1 MFLYQERGEY
11 FAQVAGGLE
20 DLAADELRALGA
32 QEVRVFPRG
41 LEFRCDQEALYRI
54 NYRARLISRVLAP
67 LARFEV
73 GGGEDLYLKTK
84 RIDWTHLLTLEQTF
98 AVSGNV
104 SQSEIDNSHFAALKV
119 KDVVADMFRK
129 RYRGSRPNVDTKDP
143 DLWINVH
150 IRQNVATIA
159 IDCSGGA
166 LHRRGYRLQAVA
178 APMQE
183 TLAAAI
189 LDIAG
194 WEGKEPV
201 YDPMC
206 GSGTLLSEAWIKAG
220 FLPAGV
226 LRRKFGFMMLPDFN
240 RNVWVKV
247 KFTEDNRVQPVRGGL
262 IKGSDIDPEAV
273 RMTREN
279 NARLPGGDEL
289 RVRTCDFR
297 ELPALPPGL
306 IVCNP
311 PYGLRLEQGTD
322 MAAFMADFGD
332 FLKQKC
338 TGSRAWIY
346 LGDRELIKHIGLKAQ
361 RKIPL
366 MNGGLD
372 GRLVL
377 YEMH

>member
-1 MFLYQERGEY
+1 MFIYQKTGEY

-20 DLAADELRALGA
+20 ELAAAELRALGA
-32 QEVRVFPRG
+32 DAVRTFPRG
-41 LEFRCDQEALYRI
+41 IDFRCDSESLYRI
-54 NYRARLISRVLAP
+54 NYRSRLVSRVLAP
-67 LARFEV
+67 LARFEITS
-73 GGGEDLYLKTK
+73 GEDLYLQTK
-84 RIDWTHLLTLEQTF
+84 KIDWTHLLTLDQTF
-98 AVSGNV
+98 GVFANV
-104 SQSEIDNSHFAALKV
+104 SQSVIDNSHFAALKV

-129 RYRGSRPNVDTKDP
+129 RYRNKRPNVDTKDP

-150 IRQNVATIA
+150 IRQNTATISL
-159 IDCSGGA
+159 DCSGGP
-166 LHRRGYRLQAVA
+166 LHKRGYRQQAVE

-189 LDIAG
+189 LDFAE
-194 WEGKEPV
+194 WEGKEPL

-220 FLPAGV
+220 HLPAGV
-226 LRRKFGFMMLPDFN
+226 LRPKFGFMMLPDFN
-240 RNVWVKV
+240 RNDWVKV
-247 KFTEDNRVQPVRGGL
+247 KFTEENRVQPVRGGL
-262 IKGSDIDPEAV
+262 IKGSDVSAEAV
-273 RMTREN
+273 RLTRGN

-297 ELPALPPGL
+297 DLPELPPGV

-311 PYGLRLEQGTD
+311 PYGIRLEQGTD
-322 MAAFMADFGD
+322 MAAFMKDFGD

-338 TGSRAWIY
+338 AGSRAWVY
-346 LGDRELIKHIGLKAQ
+346 LGDRELIKHVGLKAQ

>member
-1 MFLYQERGEY
+1 MFLYQERGDY

-20 DLAADELRALGA
+20 DLAAEELRALGA
-32 QEVRVFPRG
+32 EEVRAFPRG
-41 LEFRCDQEALYRI
+41 LEFRCNQEALYRI

-73 GGGEDLYLKTK
+73 GNGEDLYLKTK

-129 RYRGSRPNVDTKDP
+129 RYRNTRPNVDTKDP

-189 LDIAG
+189 LDFAG
-194 WEGKEPV
+194 WEGKEPL

-206 GSGTLLSEAWIKAG
+206 GSGTLLAEAWLKAG
-220 FLPAGV
+220 HLPAGV
-226 LRRKFGFMMLPDFN
+226 LRHKFGFMMLPDFN

-297 ELPALPPGL
+297 DLPALPPGL
-306 IVCNP
+306 VVCNP

-338 TGSRAWIY
+338 AGSRAWVY

-377 YEMH
+377 YEIH

>member
-1 MFLYQERGEY
+1 M
-11 FAQVAGGLE
+11 
-20 DLAADELRALGA
+20 RA
-32 QEVRVFPRG
+32 FPRG
-41 LEFRCDQEALYRI
+41 LEFRCDQETLYRI

-129 RYRGSRPNVDTKDP
+129 RYRNSRPNVDTKDP

-189 LDIAG
+189 LDFAG
-194 WEGKEPV
+194 WEGKEPL

-220 FLPAGV
+220 GLPAGV

-262 IKGSDIDPEAV
+262 VKGSDIDPEAV

-297 ELPALPPGL
+297 ELPGLPPGL

-338 TGSRAWIY
+338 AGSRAWIY
-346 LGDRELIKHIGLKAQ
+346 LGDRELIKHVGLKAS